1 MLYLSIMKLISL
13 IVIILL
19 PFCVSAGGPWLLTKK
34 SGFFQLQSTLPIG
47 SYDKLFLENNREL
60 DLNRDIL
67 DFTFQSYL
75 EYGITDKL
83 NLITGLPFKY
93 ISSGD
98 AKNNLINPNL
108 LPSGNLSGFGNYK
121 FALKYRVSDK
131 KMKVAV
137 SIQSSF
143 NTVNKDLEK
152 GLITGYASNSIG
164 LHTHIG
170 KSFSKGKAYSFVE
183 GGVNL
188 SSHNF
193 SDFIEVHYELGY
205 QFKPSFWGVFTLD
218 LRESLKGGN
227 FKNENLRQTGFYTN
241 NQEYFA
247 FGLKGAY
254 ELKNKIGFTAA
265 TFGAFSGNYVAFLAT
280 VSVGVYKK
288 W

>member
-1 MLYLSIMKLISL
+1 MKFIFLVLSIIFPLFI
-13 IVIILL
+13 
-19 PFCVSAGGPWLLTKK
+19 FAGGPWLTPKK

-47 SYDKLFLENNREL
+47 NYDKLFLENNKEL
-60 DLNRDIL
+60 KLNRNQL

-75 EYGITDKL
+75 EYGITD
-83 NLITGLPFKY
+83 NITLITGLPYKY
-93 ISSGD
+93 ISTGNV
-98 AKNNLINPNL
+98 KNNLTNPNL
-108 LPSGNLSGFGNYK
+108 LPKGNLSGFGNYK
-121 FALKYRVSDK
+121 LGFKFRVSDK
-131 KMKVAV
+131 KLKVAM

-143 NTVNKDLEK
+143 KTISKDLEK
-152 GLITGYASNSIG
+152 GLITGLNSNSIG
-164 LHTHIG
+164 LYTHIG
-170 KSFSKGKAYSFVE
+170 KSFSNGKLYSFIE
-183 GGVNL
+183 GGYNTQ
-188 SSHNF
+188 SNNF

-218 LRESLKGGN
+218 LRESLKGGS

-280 VSVGVYKK
+280 VSIGVYKK